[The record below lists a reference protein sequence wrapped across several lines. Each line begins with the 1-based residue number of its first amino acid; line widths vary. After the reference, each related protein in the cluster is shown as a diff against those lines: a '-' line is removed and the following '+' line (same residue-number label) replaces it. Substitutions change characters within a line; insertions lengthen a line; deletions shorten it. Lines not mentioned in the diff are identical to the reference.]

1 MSEVI
6 RRSTLREQLTGAL
19 REEVLA
25 GRLVAG
31 LEFTVREIAESY
43 GVSTTPAREALL
55 DLSAQGLLL
64 VEQHRGFRVRSYT
77 LTDFREM
84 IEARSVVREGL
95 PLADAG
101 RPPPEYPPDAFTSIR
116 RRAATS
122 GQAARAGDL
131 DILVGYDLRFWREL
145 TALRS
150 NPYIAEFLDRLR
162 AQCWAFLVPQLRAV
176 ADGPCASTV
185 PDLLWDGYLEL
196 ADAVERHD
204 DTEAGALVRGAHI
217 HVLEAAA
224 ELAARAEAAGRR
236 GDRPGGAPLG
246 PAGGEG
252 GGPTPGQDIGRDVF
266 PDRDAG

>member
-1 MSEVI
+1 MI

-101 RPPPEYPPDAFTSIR
+101 RPPPDYPPDAFTSIR

-204 DTEAGALVRGAHI
+204 DTEAGALVRGAHE

-246 PAGGEG
+246 PAGGESA
-252 GGPTPGQDIGRDVF
+252 GPAPGQDIGRDVF